1 MCRFVEVELREIDK
15 LYFFFF
21 LDIVPNDKALES
33 RIDQQLYAE
42 YNHIYIYIKAE
53 FFLRMT

>member
-42 YNHIYIYIKAE
+42 YNHIYIYIYIYI
-53 FFLRMT
+53 